1 VTAEETAPAQDLE
14 QKLAV
19 LPAQPGCYVFRDAA
33 GEALYV
39 GKAKSLRSRVRSYFQ
54 EAGSDTRAFI
64 PFLKKQVADFETIVT
79 ATEKEAAILENS
91 LIKERQP
98 RYNVKLRDDKE
109 YLSVR
114 LSTDHPW
121 PRLELVRK
129 PKSDG
134 ARYFG
139 PYHSA
144 TAARRTLHLVER
156 HWKLRTCS
164 DRDLA
169 SRKRPCLK
177 FQIKRCDAPCVYP
190 VDSEIYAEQVRSVA
204 LFLEGR
210 HDELGTVLE
219 DLMRAASEALEFE
232 LAASYRDQLAA
243 VELVR
248 EAQRVVSVTDRD
260 QDVLG
265 MYREGDLVE
274 FVLLVVRSGRVVDT
288 ATFSNRRVEI
298 PDDEL
303 VASFLREHYGEGRS
317 GEAHIPDEVIVPVLP
332 EGAEGVA
339 EWLSERRVL
348 LTPEGQRRPG
358 AVEIVPAQRGTRRKL
373 LDLARENARHAF
385 EEKRRAETDIDER
398 LARVQDRLRLPTL
411 PRRIECVDISHLG
424 GEDTVGA
431 VVSLEN
437 GKPDKKRYRT
447 YKVKTTSGGDD
458 YGALREVLERRFRRG
473 RDARDPSREE
483 LDAEAA
489 LETEL
494 QAKVEPS
501 ADAPADIEAAPADI
515 EAAPADTEPA
525 KTSDG
530 VDWQLPDLFVVDG
543 GRGQLGVAL
552 AAAHDLGLH
561 DLAIVGLAKERESVL
576 GEKFV
581 DRVYLPGQKNPVPLR
596 PNSAELFLLALAR
609 DEAHRFANRGR
620 KQTGKRRRFESEL
633 DSVSGIGPKT
643 RAALL
648 TSLGSV
654 ESLKT
659 ATDEQ
664 ILAVPGVS
672 ARHLKALRTWLS
684 TPEPDSAPD
693 PEPAPAPD
701 PEPAPDSATPDP
713 NPPT

>member
-1 VTAEETAPAQDLE
+1 MPSPMPGAKAAAPDFE
-14 QKLAV
+14 PKLAQ

-54 EAGSDTRAFI
+54 DAGSDTRAFI
-64 PFLKKQVADFETIVT
+64 PFLRKEVADFETIVT

-91 LIKERQP
+91 LIKERKP

-114 LSTDHPW
+114 LSTDHAW
-121 PRLELVRK
+121 PRLELVRRPK
-129 PKSDG
+129 PDG

-164 DRDLA
+164 DRELA
-169 SRKRPCLK
+169 GRKRPCLK
-177 FQIKRCDAPCVYP
+177 YQIKRCDAPCVYE
-190 VDSEIYAEQVRSVA
+190 VDRELYAEQVRSVG

-210 HDELGTVLE
+210 HDELGAALE
-219 DLMRAASEALEFE
+219 ERMRAASSALEFE
-232 LAASYRDQLAA
+232 LAATYRDQLQA
-243 VELVR
+243 VRLVR
-248 EAQRVVSVTDRD
+248 EAQRVVSVSDCD

-265 MYREGDLVE
+265 MYRQGDLVE
-274 FVLLVVRSGRVVDT
+274 LVLLVVRSGRVVDT

-298 PDDEL
+298 PDDEV

-317 GEAHIPDEVIVPVLP
+317 GEAHIPDEVIVPCLP

-339 EWLSERRVL
+339 EWLSERRAG

-358 AVEIVPAQRGTRRKL
+358 AVHVVPAQRGVRRKL
-373 LDLARENARHAF
+373 LDLANENARHAF

-398 LARVQDRLRLPTL
+398 LARVQDKLRLPTL

-431 VVSLEN
+431 VVALEN
-437 GKPDKKRYRT
+437 GKADKKRYRT
-447 YKVKTTSGGDD
+447 YRVKTTGGGDD
-458 YGALREVLERRFRRG
+458 YGALREVLDRRFRRG
-473 RDARDPSREE
+473 RDARDPTPDE
-483 LDAEAA
+483 LNAESVSTDVA
-489 LETEL
+489 TGS
-494 QAKVEPS
+494 EPTPS
-501 ADAPADIEAAPADI
+501 GEG
-515 EAAPADTEPA
+515 T
-525 KTSDG
+525 
-530 VDWQLPDLFVVDG
+530 DWQLPDLFVVDG

-581 DRVYLPGQKNPVPLR
+581 DRVYLPGQKNPIPLR
-596 PNSAELFLLALAR
+596 PNSPELFLLAMAR
-609 DEAHRFANRGR
+609 DEAHRFSNRGR
-620 KQTGKRRRFESEL
+620 KSVGKRRRFESEL
-633 DSVSGIGPKT
+633 AHVPGIGPKT
-643 RAALL
+643 RKSLL
-648 TSLGSV
+648 TTLGSV
-654 ESLKT
+654 AALRT

-664 ILAVPGVS
+664 ILAVPGVTS
-672 ARHLKALRTWLS
+672 RHLVALRSWLS
-684 TPEPDSAPD
+684 SAPPPVDSAPEL
-693 PEPAPAPD
+693 PPD
-701 PEPAPDSATPDP
+701 PVDNPDTS
-713 NPPT
+713 PPT

>member
-1 VTAEETAPAQDLE
+1 VTSVETAPVQDFE
-14 QKLAV
+14 AKLAL
-19 LPAQPGCYVFRDAA
+19 LPTQPGCYVFRDTA

-54 EAGSDTRAFI
+54 DAGSDTRAFI
-64 PFLKKQVADFETIVT
+64 PFLKKEVADFETIVT

-91 LIKERQP
+91 LIKERKP

-129 PKSDG
+129 PQPDG

-190 VDSEIYAEQVRSVA
+190 VDRELYAEQVRSVG

-210 HDELGTVLE
+210 HDELGKVLE
-219 DLMRAASEALEFE
+219 ERMRTASEALEFE
-232 LAASYRDQLAA
+232 LAATYRDQLAA

-274 FVLLVVRSGRVVDT
+274 FVLLVVRAGRVVDT

-303 VASFLREHYGEGRS
+303 VASFLREHYGEGKS

-339 EWLSERRVL
+339 EWLTERRVA
-348 LTPEGQRRPG
+348 LTPEGERRPG

-431 VVSLEN
+431 VVSIEN

-447 YKVKTTSGGDD
+447 YRVKTTSGGDD
-458 YGALREVLERRFRRG
+458 YGAIREVLDRRFRRG

-483 LDAEAA
+483 LNAEAA

-494 QAKVEPS
+494 AAGS
-501 ADAPADIEAAPADI
+501 GGAGAPPHSETAAPPHNETA
-515 EAAPADTEPA
+515 
-525 KTSDG
+525 
-530 VDWQLPDLFVVDG
+530 DWQLPDLFVVDG

-643 RAALL
+643 RTALL
-648 TSLGSV
+648 TTLGSV
-654 ESLKT
+654 EALKS
-659 ATDEQ
+659 ATDEA
-664 ILAVPGVS
+664 ILAVPGVT
-672 ARHLKALRTWLS
+672 ARHLKALRAWLS
-684 TPEPDSAPD
+684 SPPDAEPEPDPD
-693 PEPAPAPD
+693 PGPDPDPAPD
-701 PEPAPDSATPDP
+701 PPASDLANPDSE
-713 NPPT
+713 PPT